1 MIGVPLLTLEE
12 YTTVV
17 VQSDVLT
24 DEEQLCVFK
33 AITMKNNSVF
43 NITTRFRMHSL
54 SSTIHV
60 ILLVKERCKLSRYLG
75 LIMAD
80 TILTAAEA
88 LIYMISCLSVL

>member
-24 DEEQLCVFK
+24 DEEQLSVFK

-43 NITTRFRMHSL
+43 NITTGFRMRPREGSN
-54 SSTIHV
+54 I
-60 ILLVKERCKLSRYLG
+60 IN
-75 LIMAD
+75 
-80 TILTAAEA
+80 
-88 LIYMISCLSVL
+88 LSVDAIVSSCSNYVPFRRGGNGQLFFVC